1 MAKGARV
8 ESLDV
13 FRQLRSALV
22 KFAEA
27 SIAALGDAE
36 SEMQRLQMW
45 VENEQSTY
53 WQGQLRKR
61 QAALVKA
68 KEALRQKQLFKDVTG
83 ARQSYVDEEKAVASA
98 MRQVQEAEQKLV
110 NVKRWTRQLE
120 KEINLYKG
128 SVQRFSTSVYVDV
141 PSAVAK
147 LDRLGA
153 TLQGYLAVAPE
164 NVASTAEGPDQTA
177 AMSRPEPGLPIV
189 GEAYLALRQLS
200 PAPRERERIEQR
212 EAPAIG
218 QSPAADLSRLTRLN
232 LPHEALDPN
241 ATFSFAS
248 GLPGA
253 RRIYL
258 ERVAGAFPGD
268 SGWHVGVAD
277 DSPAGELRAARV
289 GDLIAN
295 SPALNEL
302 LQLSAGILI
311 LLDGAGVAALFNGQN
326 ANLWAATNLAGEPN
340 DAAAPD
346 PPEQVKISGSQI

>member
-8 ESLDV
+8 ESLEV

-27 SIAALGDAE
+27 SNNALGDAE

-53 WQGQLRKR
+53 WQGQHRKR

-83 ARQSYVDEEKAVASA
+83 ARQSYVDEEKAVAAA

-128 SVQRFSTSVYVDV
+128 SVQRFSTTVNVDV

-147 LDRLGA
+147 LDRLAA
-153 TLQGYLAVAPE
+153 TLQGYLDVAPTT
-164 NVASTAEGPDQTA
+164 VASTAAGPDQFA
-177 AMSRPEPGLPIV
+177 AMSRPEPALPAAGDAFV
-189 GEAYLALRQLS
+189 ALRRLS
-200 PAPRERERIEQR
+200 PHPTERERIEKGG
-212 EAPAIG
+212 APSIG
-218 QSPAADLSRLTRLN
+218 QSPAGDLIHLARLD
-232 LPHEALDPN
+232 LPHEAVDPD
-241 ATFSFAS
+241 ASFSFMT

-258 ERVAGAFPGD
+258 ERVASAFPGD
-268 SGWHVGVAD
+268 SGWHAGLAD
-277 DSPAGELRAARV
+277 DSAPGDLRAARV

-302 LQLSAGILI
+302 LQLPPGTLI
-311 LLDGAGVAALFNGQN
+311 TMDGAGIAALFNSRN
-326 ANLWAATNLAGEPN
+326 ENLWSAPAPPDRPNEAAS
-340 DAAAPD
+340 PD
-346 PPEQVKISGSQI
+346 STEQDMKSKI